1 MSLIVNNE
9 KVGGSSLKWLGS
21 AHATNEAQT
30 VTLKVDAF
38 KDFGDL
44 IPAGVPLKQDAKGLY
59 EPVTAAADKLA
70 GFLLSDQPAR
80 GDHQVAPMVWHGRIR
95 PAFLPEKA
103 FDVTT
108 LTQVPASFVFATKE
122 EVEA

>member
-1 MSLIVNNE
+1 MSLIIHNE

-30 VTLKVDAF
+30 VTLNVAAF
-38 KDFGDL
+38 GDFGDV
-44 IPAGVPLKQDAKGLY
+44 IPSGVPLKQADTGLY

-70 GFLLSDQPAR
+70 GFLLTDQPAR
-80 GDHQVAPMVWHGRIR
+80 GYHQVAPMVWHGRIR

-108 LTQVPASFVFATKE
+108 LTEAPASFVFATKE
-122 EVEA
+122 EVEV

>member
-1 MSLIVNNE
+1 MSFILTDE
-9 KVGGSSLKWLGS
+9 KTGGSNLKWLGS

-38 KDFGDL
+38 KDFGDH
-44 IPAGVPLKQDAKGLY
+44 IPSGVPLKQNAKGTY
-59 EPVTAAADKLA
+59 EPVTAAEDKLA
-70 GFLLSDQPAR
+70 GFLLTDQPAR
-80 GDHQVAPMVWHGRIR
+80 GETQVAPMIWHGRIR

-108 LTQVPASFVFATKE
+108 LAAAPASFVFATKE

>member
-1 MSLIVNNE
+1 MAFLIADE
-9 KVGGSSLKWLGS
+9 SVGGSNQKWLGS

-38 KDFGDL
+38 ADFGKT
-44 IPAGVPLKQDAKGLY
+44 IPSGVPLKQAENGLY
-59 EPVTAAADKLA
+59 EPVTAAEDTLA
-70 GFLLSDQPAR
+70 GFLLTDQNAK
-80 GDHQVAPMVWHGRIR
+80 GDHQVAPMIWHGRIR

-108 LTQVPASFVFATKE
+108 LTEASASFVFATKE